1 MSEIVDSGNKES
13 TFAHTVNLL
22 SHYLKEN
29 GMGSRGA
36 KENRM
41 TIIYGGQVVVVDD
54 FPADRAKEIMMLA
67 RRRTRGTTPAD
78 WIRKHSAHNELA
90 VAAAADLP
98 LARKASL
105 ARFLEKRKERI
116 TARAAAAAAASASE
130 YDDES
135 PSKQSKAS
143 QLGSIYLIN

>member
-78 WIRKHSAHNELA
+78 WIRKHSTHNELA
-90 VAAAADLP
+90 VTAAAAADLP

-116 TARAAAAAAASASE
+116 TARAAAAAAAASE

-135 PSKQSKAS
+135 PSKQSKPAWID
-143 QLGSIYLIN
+143 LLN

>member
-67 RRRTRGTTPAD
+67 RRRGNTPAD
-78 WIRKHSAHNELA
+78 WIRKHSAHNDLA
-90 VAAAADLP
+90 VAAAAADLP

-116 TARAAAAAAASASE
+116 TARAAAAAAASE

-135 PSKQSKAS
+135 PSKQSKPAWID
-143 QLGSIYLIN
+143 LLN

>member
-90 VAAAADLP
+90 VAAAAADLP

-116 TARAAAAAAASASE
+116 TARAAAAAAE

-135 PSKQSKAS
+135 PSKQSKAKQAS
-143 QLGSIYLIN
+143 LDRST